1 MKQRSTLPPTEEL
14 KTKSLRIVPPSGLGV
29 WLTGLTAAAMSFLAV
44 FAMALALTAGLVAQN
59 WSSELQGRATI
70 RILPSNENSAQ
81 QLDMLLQILAQTPGI
96 LKAQPLDSAT
106 QTALLAPWLGDDIP
120 FDALPLP
127 QLLDVTYAGERYDFE
142 GLRLRLA
149 AELPDA
155 IIDDHMQFRG
165 PILAAAQQ
173 LRWLGY
179 GALGLILSVTAMMV
193 VLAANAALAA
203 NGTVIKVLQ
212 LVGATDRY
220 IVRAFVRR
228 FAFLAFLGAC
238 FGCLCAVLALHYMPK
253 VAENSGFLRAFGFV
267 QGQWIWPVALPFFVA
282 GIAYI
287 ATRWAGYRKL
297 KELI

>member
-127 QLLDVTYAGERYDFE
+127 QLLDVTYAGERYDF
-142 GLRLRLA
+142 
-149 AELPDA
+149 
-155 IIDDHMQFRG
+155 
-165 PILAAAQQ
+165 
-173 LRWLGY
+173 
-179 GALGLILSVTAMMV
+179 
-193 VLAANAALAA
+193 
-203 NGTVIKVLQ
+203 
-212 LVGATDRY
+212 
-220 IVRAFVRR
+220 
-228 FAFLAFLGAC
+228 
-238 FGCLCAVLALHYMPK
+238 
-253 VAENSGFLRAFGFV
+253 
-267 QGQWIWPVALPFFVA
+267 
-282 GIAYI
+282 
-287 ATRWAGYRKL
+287 
-297 KELI
+297 